1 MNGYLRTTLLLAAMT
16 ALFTVVGYAIGGRGG
31 MLVAFGVACATN
43 LFAWWNSDRMVLR
56 MHNAQPVGP
65 QEAPDLHAMVARLA
79 QRAGL
84 PMPAL
89 YIIHEDQPNAFATG
103 RNPENAAVAVNTGL
117 LQRMPPEEVE
127 GVLAHE
133 LAHIR
138 HRDTLIMTI
147 TACLAGAI
155 GMLAQ
160 FGFLFGGMRGRDDR
174 GGGLG
179 PIGTLLVMLLAPLAA
194 MIVQMAISRSREYEA
209 DRGGAE
215 ISGNPAGLAHAL
227 MRLEQGRRS
236 FINQA
241 AEANPATAHMFII
254 NPLAGLRMDSLFSTH
269 PSTEE
274 RVARLM
280 ALSGETGS
288 APPRASRSAW
298 TAPGPA
304 AGPWGPARPPRRR
317 GPWG

>member
-16 ALFTVVGYAIGGRGG
+16 ALFVVVGYAIGGRGG
-31 MLVAFGVACATN
+31 MVVAFGVACATN

-65 QEAPDLHAMVARLA
+65 EEAPELYAMVSRLT

-89 YIIHEDQPNAFATG
+89 YIIHEDQLNAFATG

-127 GVLAHE
+127 GVIAHE

-138 HRDTLIMTI
+138 HRDTLIMTV

-160 FGFLFGGMRGRDDR
+160 FGFLFGGMRGRDER
-174 GGGLG
+174 GGLG
-179 PIGTLLVMLLAPLAA
+179 PIGGLLIMLLAPFAA

-280 ALSGETGS
+280 ALAGEMGS
-288 APPRASRSAW
+288 PPPRAAAGGW
-298 TAPGPA
+298 TAPA
-304 AGPWGPARPPRRR
+304 PWGGAQRRR

>member
-16 ALFTVVGYAIGGRGG
+16 ALFVVVGYAIGGRGG
-31 MLVAFGVACATN
+31 MLVAFGVACVTN

-65 QEAPDLHAMVARLA
+65 EEAPELYAMVSRLA

-127 GVLAHE
+127 GVIAHE

-138 HRDTLIMTI
+138 HRDTLIMTV

-160 FGFLFGGMRGRDDR
+160 FGFLFGGMRGRDER
-174 GGGLG
+174 GGLG
-179 PIGTLLVMLLAPLAA
+179 PIGGLLIMLLAPFAA

-280 ALSGETGS
+280 ALAGEMGS
-288 APPRASRSAW
+288 PPPRAAAGGW
-298 TAPGPA
+298 TAPA
-304 AGPWGPARPPRRR
+304 PWGGAQRRR